1 MARSPSLLFLLS
13 LGLCCCGIQ
22 GQKDMMTARFRDS
35 KITHP
40 QLRQRLELECM
51 PVDKDSGVSWIRQ
64 DKDGTL
70 HFIVFISTLSRTTFQ
85 GNRDTST
92 RFEATKDSRT
102 SRLVMK
108 SFSEQDQGNYF
119 CLINSNQ
126 VLYFSTR
133 LPVFLPVRTTKA
145 PTTTAPTTQ
154 SSITKTEPCLKTPA
168 PGNGAAGRESEG
180 AGLCRAPLG
189 PRAGHPPRV
198 LLGHVRSSY
207 VLPGQQ
213 WCLGAEEPS
222 AKPVLTEG
230 VLGTGGEGRS
240 FRLYQPE
247 LAQGHVQMRG
257 LKFKPLFYSTA
268 ERLRVTSDALACTS
282 RQGTLRRGRG

>member
-168 PGNGAAGRESEG
+168 PETSKEK
-180 AGLCRAPLG
+180 GLNFSCDIFIWVP
-189 PRAGHPPRV
+189 
-198 LLGHVRSSY
+198 
-207 VLPGQQ
+207 
-213 WCLGAEEPS
+213 
-222 AKPVLTEG
+222 
-230 VLGTGGEGRS
+230 
-240 FRLYQPE
+240 
-247 LAQGHVQMRG
+247 
-257 LKFKPLFYSTA
+257 
-268 ERLRVTSDALACTS
+268 LACGCLLLLIALMITIMLC
-282 RQGTLRRGRG
+282 QKTRRRRCRCKRVGEADVAPDFPKKPPANGKPNRKPGVPNRYM